1 MGISIGSWHLYHSI
15 CLGKKGE
22 RKYPTHILK
31 TNCRWHPKIK
41 KDQRTNNSL
50 RYKKHETKNRS
61 KVLFDGKACVTCL
74 PYCYGCFSNLVPLY
88 YSISYYTSFWAI
100 SLHLQTFKNCNQ
112 TFYVVSEIYT
122 IKTFECNIMQTTA
135 QLEKSI
141 MNEALILNMI
151 VCRRCWYSMWL
162 VTEGKSYIMKYSNHK
177 IHVFSLKLLSN
188 IDFLYTTYENM

>member
-122 IKTFECNIMQTTA
+122 IKTFECNIMQIHCTIGKVDYEWSFNIEYDCMSKV
-135 QLEKSI
+135 LVFHVISYRGEELY
-141 MNEALILNMI
+141 NE
-151 VCRRCWYSMWL
+151 
-162 VTEGKSYIMKYSNHK
+162 
-177 IHVFSLKLLSN
+177 VF
-188 IDFLYTTYENM
+188 